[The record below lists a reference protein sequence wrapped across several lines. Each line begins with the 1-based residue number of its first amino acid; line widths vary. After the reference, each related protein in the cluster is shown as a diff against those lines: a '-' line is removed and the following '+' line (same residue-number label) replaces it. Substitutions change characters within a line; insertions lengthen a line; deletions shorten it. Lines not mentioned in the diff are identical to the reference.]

1 MVLWVSYT
9 TMIKNA
15 KDAQNDD
22 TGRVLAIDPGAKRIG
37 IARSDPSRS
46 VAFPLAVLT
55 HKSLLEDCQG
65 ILDLCQTNQVT
76 LILVGIA
83 LSEDGVENPAMRH
96 AQKVADKLREL
107 TIIPVLLWDESGS
120 TRQVKLD
127 SLAAG
132 VKRKD
137 RHGHLDKN
145 AAAVILRSY
154 LERDVH
160 EDTN

>member
-1 MVLWVSYT
+1 MLTGGEDSIDIFSSFWYMPMSTLYA
-9 TMIKNA
+9 NGQLA
-15 KDAQNDD
+15 PLNDL
-22 TGRVLAIDPGAKRIG
+22 LA
-37 IARSDPSRS
+37 SDG
-46 VAFPLAVLT
+46 
-55 HKSLLEDCQG
+55 QG